1 MKRERKMVTIVTAF
15 ATLLGFGV
23 ALLIMRAR
31 ARLRAGGLVA
41 RHLSSEELAHAYAEG
56 AGFPE
61 HDPRGSGTDSLDIVQ
76 EASEESF
83 PASDPPPWP

>member
-1 MKRERKMVTIVTAF
+1 MKQDEKMISLVTAL

-31 ARLRAGGLVA
+31 ARARAHRRGE
-41 RHLSSEELAHAYAEG
+41 LSIEELTLAYAEG

-61 HDPRGSGTDSLDIVQ
+61 NDPRGSGTDSSDVVQ

-83 PASDPPPWP
+83 PASDSPGWR